1 MTAGKTLLL
10 IIPEENR
17 TVPFSTRLHIIRPE
31 IARVGLAAK
40 VVDVAQDPLT
50 IGLLCA
56 IRIVVV
62 SQDLSH
68 LVH

>member
-1 MTAGKTLLL
+1 M
-10 IIPEENR
+10 PELSR
-17 TVPFSTRLHIIRPE
+17 HPGAYPGHLHILRPE
-31 IARVGLAAK
+31 IARVGLTAK
-40 VVDVAQDPLT
+40 VVDVAQDPLA

-56 IRIVVV
+56 ICIVVV